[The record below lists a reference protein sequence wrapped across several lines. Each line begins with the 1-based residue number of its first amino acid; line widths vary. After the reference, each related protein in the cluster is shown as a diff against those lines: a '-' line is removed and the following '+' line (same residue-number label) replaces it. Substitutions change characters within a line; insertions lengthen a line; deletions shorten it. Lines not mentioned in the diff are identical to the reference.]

1 MLDRILKNALEGIT
15 VIEEETG
22 SVANILSKQM
32 GGFAKAEGKKVGT
45 ISLETHEIEE
55 LEGAVTGIQGA
66 SGMEELVAHKR
77 RRSSQMSDED
87 GEYGLL
93 GALEYDLIIMN
104 SLSTYLFDKS
114 EKQAVDLIN
123 RISNLARVERKAFIV
138 TFDKGLVT
146 NRLTAFLQA
155 TADSVI
161 VIHTEITSDRITR
174 MLYIPRM
181 KDSRPAERLIKITI
195 DENGLQVDTR
205 EFVG

>member
-32 GGFAKAEGKKVGT
+32 GGFAKAEGRKVGS
-45 ISLETHEIEE
+45 ISLETQEIEE
-55 LEGAVTGIQGA
+55 LERAVSGIQGA
-66 SGMEELVAHKR
+66 SGMEELVTRKR
-77 RRSSQMSDED
+77 RRGLQITGD
-87 GEYGLL
+87 GEEHCLIGILD
-93 GALEYDLIIMN
+93 YDLILME

-123 RISNLARVERKAFIV
+123 RIRKLARVEKKAFII
-138 TFDKGLVT
+138 TFDKGLVS
-146 NRLTAFLQA
+146 NRLASFLEA

-174 MLYIPRM
+174 MLYIPKM
-181 KDSRPAERLIKITI
+181 KDSRPPERLIKITI